1 MSSTRLT
8 GPIAP
13 PASPALPGVAGSV
26 LDLIGSTPMV
36 RLNALTRGLSA
47 QVVVKLEGRNPGGSA
62 KDRPALQMIRTAEA
76 TGDLLPGATIVESTS
91 GNTGIGL
98 ALVGRL
104 TGHPVVIVHGA
115 GMSKEKLALL
125 ALYGAELVEADWDAG
140 PDDPGNPR
148 AVADR
153 IAAERPNAW
162 RSGQYD
168 NAANP
173 AAHFAHTGPEVWAQT
188 GGRVTHLVAGI
199 GTGGT
204 ITGTGRYL
212 KQVSGGLVRV
222 IGANPAG
229 STYGGVQAGRIGIE
243 GVGTRWPARHWPR
256 IFDPTVP
263 DEIRSVPD
271 AVAFETTRRLAAEE
285 ALLLGPSSGLAVAV
299 ALDVAGD
306 LPADAVVVV
315 MAPDGGANYLSALAP
330 ATKEDAGWR

>member
-1 MSSTRLT
+1 MSSPELT
-8 GPIAP
+8 DPMAP
-13 PASPALPGVAGSV
+13 PALPGVAGSV

-36 RLNALTRGLSA
+36 RLNSLTRDLAA

-76 TGDLLPGATIVESTS
+76 AGELLPGATIVESTS

-115 GMSKEKLALL
+115 GMSREKLSLL
-125 ALYGAELVEADWDAG
+125 ALYGAELVEADWDAE

-153 IAAERPNAW
+153 IAAERPHAW

-173 AAHFAHTGPEVWAQT
+173 AAHFTHTGPEVWTQT
-188 GGRVTHLVAGI
+188 GGRVTHLVASI

-212 KQVSGGLVRV
+212 KQVSGGRVRV

-229 STYGGVQAGRIGIE
+229 STYGGEQAGPIGIE
-243 GVGTRWPARHWPR
+243 GVGTRWPTSHWPR
-256 IFDPTVP
+256 IFDPGVA

-271 AVAFETTRRLAAEE
+271 DVAFATTRRLAAEE

-299 ALDVAGD
+299 ALDAARD

-330 ATKEDAGWR
+330 AIEEDSGWR

>member
-1 MSSTRLT
+1 MSRAELT
-8 GPIAP
+8 DPIAP
-13 PASPALPGVAGSV
+13 PEPRGRSALPGVADSV
-26 LDLIGSTPMV
+26 LDLIGATPMV
-36 RLNALTRGLSA
+36 RLNVLSQGLAA

-76 TGDLLPGATIVESTS
+76 AGELLPGATIVESTS

-104 TGHPVVIVHGA
+104 TGHPVVIVHGP
-115 GMSKEKLALL
+115 GMSREKLALL
-125 ALYGAELVEADWDAG
+125 ELYGAELVEADWDAG
-140 PDDPGNPR
+140 PDDPANPR

-153 IAAERPNAW
+153 IAATRPDAW
-162 RSGQYD
+162 RSSQYD

-173 AAHFAHTGPEVWAQT
+173 TAHFTHTGPEVWAQT
-188 GGRVTHLVAGI
+188 GGQVTHLVASI

-212 KQVSGGLVRV
+212 KQVSDGAVRI
-222 IGANPAG
+222 IGADPAG
-229 STYGGVQAGRIGIE
+229 STYGGEQAGPIGIE
-243 GVGTRWPARHWPR
+243 GVGTRWPTSHWPR
-256 IFDPTVP
+256 IFDPTVA

-271 AVAFETTRRLAAEE
+271 AVASATTRRLAAEE

-299 ALDVAGD
+299 ALDVARD
-306 LPADAVVVV
+306 LPVDAVVVV

-330 ATKEDAGWR
+330 GTKEGG